1 MTPTVQHMN
10 TDPQVVLDHVSVDY
24 GGFAA
29 VEDLSIEIRPGQFVA
44 LIGPSG
50 CGKTS
55 ALRAI
60 GGLLRPAK
68 GTIRVEREIV
78 HGPLPNRMA
87 YVFQDLALFP
97 WRSALRNVE
106 IALELRGVG
115 RRERRAAA
123 LETLHAV
130 GLGEAVH
137 KLPAEMSGGMRQRV
151 ALGRAL
157 VSHADILLLDEPF
170 SALDEQTRMVMG
182 AQFLHLLEEYGKTVI
197 FVTHSLDEAIYLSDV
212 VVVMTA
218 RPGRLKE
225 LIEVPLERP
234 RDPRMM
240 RTHRFHAL
248 RDHLFSLLFE
258 ESSRALEV
266 GT

>member
-1 MTPTVQHMN
+1 MN
-10 TDPQVVLDHVSVDY
+10 AGPQVVLQHVSVDY
-24 GGFAA
+24 GGFTA
-29 VEDLSIEIRPGQFVA
+29 VQDLSLDIRPGQFVA

-60 GGLLRPAK
+60 GGLLRPSE
-68 GTIRVEREIV
+68 GEVRVEGEV
-78 HGPLPNRMA
+78 VKGPLPDRVA
-87 YVFQDLALFP
+87 IVFQDLALFP

-106 IALELRGVG
+106 VALELRGVG
-115 RRERRAAA
+115 RKERRAAA
-123 LETLHAV
+123 LETLNAV
-130 GLGEAVH
+130 GLGEAID
-137 KLPAEMSGGMRQRV
+137 KLPAQMSGGMKQRV
-151 ALGRAL
+151 ALARAL

-218 RPGRLKE
+218 RPGRLRE

-234 RDPRMM
+234 RDPLMM
-240 RTHRFHAL
+240 RTQRFHTL
-248 RDHLFSLLFE
+248 RDHLLSLLFE
-258 ESSRALEV
+258 ESSHALEV